1 MHLVVGVGSGATH
14 PLLAKA
20 VGGVSLQMLYWKEQM
35 QKACTWTE
43 AVKSACVPVQVVLTN
58 FELRKHQEIPI
69 VVGVK
74 YYHCYLTITAY
85 NKCYL
90 LATSDARSM
99 RLHFLSAFNQLSI
112 GINFW

>member
-1 MHLVVGVGSGATH
+1 MVNPVGRFDASCGWSWVGFNTSLACKGSWWRFFEDA
-14 PLLAKA
+14 LL
-20 VGGVSLQMLYWKEQM
+20 ERTIM
-35 QKACTWTE
+35 QKACRWTE

-99 RLHFLSAFNQLSI
+99 R
-112 GINFW
+112 